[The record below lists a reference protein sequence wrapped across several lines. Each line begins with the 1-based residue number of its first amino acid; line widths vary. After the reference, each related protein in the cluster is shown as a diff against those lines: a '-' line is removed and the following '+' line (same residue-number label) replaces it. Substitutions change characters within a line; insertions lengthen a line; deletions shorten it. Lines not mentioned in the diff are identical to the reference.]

1 MTWLAACM
9 SSSSLMHACIKRQC
23 KNYTAQHLLYIH
35 RGNVLLCYTYG
46 FVYMT
51 AFHWVAS
58 RAWLHL
64 ALSSGTCFIYMPAWL
79 LSRYREP
86 IHSRSTSVYD
96 LVDCMSSSSL
106 MHALVMQKL
115 YVQHMYST
123 ELAIVHRTAN
133 SLLDMASPVLR
144 NFHGASP
151 TKDKINVTQ

>member
-1 MTWLAACM
+1 MA
-9 SSSSLMHACIKRQC
+9 SSSL
-23 KNYTAQHLLYIH
+23 
-35 RGNVLLCYTYG
+35 VLWD
-46 FVYMT
+46 M
-51 AFHWVAS
+51 
-58 RAWLHL
+58 LHL
-64 ALSSGTCFIYMPAWL
+64 HAGMTPL
-79 LSRYREP
+79 YREP